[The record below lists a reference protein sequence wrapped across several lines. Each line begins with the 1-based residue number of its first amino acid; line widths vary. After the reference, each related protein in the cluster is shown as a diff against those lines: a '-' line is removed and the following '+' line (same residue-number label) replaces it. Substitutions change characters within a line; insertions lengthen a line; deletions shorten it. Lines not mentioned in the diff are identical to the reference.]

1 MEGNVNLTG
10 RDTET
15 STYIEFHTLQKSF
28 RYMLCLRPL
37 IRSFQYQR
45 QLEALQV
52 SEKDDVFE
60 MMLEQFGDFLREY
73 L

>member
-15 STYIEFHTLQKSF
+15 STYIEFHTLQKCF

-37 IRSFQYQR
+37 IRSFQSQR

-52 SEKDDVFE
+52 SEKD
-60 MMLEQFGDFLREY
+60 EQFGDFLRGY